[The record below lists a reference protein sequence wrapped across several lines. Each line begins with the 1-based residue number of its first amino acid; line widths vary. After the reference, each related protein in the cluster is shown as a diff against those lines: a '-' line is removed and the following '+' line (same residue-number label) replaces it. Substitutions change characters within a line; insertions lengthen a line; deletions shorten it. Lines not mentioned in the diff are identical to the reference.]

1 MSNARE
7 SNLPVP
13 TETPPS
19 PSRPAPAPDGSL
31 AGLIGWAFVVAL
43 SVGWLAAAGFYLSR
57 LVGWGALGNLAPHEL
72 AAVLTGVLGPVAM
85 LWLVA
90 LVIDQ
95 RAAVMRALGA
105 RPGPTAKAFDL
116 AGAAA
121 SAALHPE
128 TSARLKAEVDAIR
141 LASLETREATRDL
154 VSLLSARIEDLRK
167 ATQDARETRSTI
179 GGALD
184 ALSSATRSTSD
195 TLSGALAAIEQ
206 QLDQRLARVAD
217 AARSAAA
224 TTAAASADLQRQA
237 EAMLVAGDRAAETS
251 DAATARLRQTATDL
265 DLAST
270 RVASAAEEAFATQDR
285 RIEAIEQA
293 LQRVGE
299 VNQTLDQSIDAT
311 RGGMIS
317 LEDAAGG
324 IARRLG
330 SATDQLATEGMRLKD
345 LAEASQA
352 AITMAA
358 GSTAR
363 AGQAVGEA
371 SDTALT
377 KLQQTER
384 NLRAL
389 ITSMQSEVGRAVSDF
404 ATLGETLKRSASE
417 HAEITNAA
425 TQKAQSARDQ
435 LRRVAEEIVAAGN
448 EASSR
453 SHAAGDALRTS
464 ATALSTNAE
473 NALAKLGD
481 VGKGFDALAARLRTA
496 VDDAQA
502 RGGEAGRIAAETAR
516 ELSRAGE
523 KLKEELKGMESAID
537 EHARTLETAAARAAS
552 SVEEAGRRFDG
563 QAGDLDEQSTR
574 SVATIDGA
582 VKALQR
588 QGTDVIAAADNA
600 VQRLATVVTG
610 FRQRADALGES
621 ATTAERRLN
630 ESAASLDGRARELAV
645 TADAAGVRVEQAAD
659 VIERRGR
666 DLEGAAERASARIDA
681 AVGGMQRQGEV
692 ITGIAERAT
701 LEASRAGQNL
711 DGISI
716 AVDERITRARES
728 VADAERRLG
737 TFASRLDAAAQGAV
751 ANLNLLI
758 ETLGRDDST
767 LAAQA
772 SESTTKLREMAA
784 AIAAERQA
792 MVDSSAKS
800 REELETA
807 IVMATKRGSELKA
820 LSDET
825 AGSLGQIARNLSAE
839 TLVLSGRA
847 DEARRLMGD
856 LVQAMAREV
865 ETLGVTAGEIETRRQ
880 GLEDTDRRQRRSAAV
895 KASAAV
901 VEGLNG
907 LSVDLARTLE
917 DDVPDDMWRRYLG
930 GEKGVFTRRLL
941 GGNRNRE
948 GHNEIA
954 VKYRDDGEF
963 RTYVDRY
970 MRQFDELMRL
980 STEVDD
986 EDVLSAALRSSD
998 IGKLH
1003 RLLVAALGRDR

>member
-13 TETPPS
+13 TEAS
-19 PSRPAPAPDGSL
+19 PAQARPAPVPSGSL
-31 AGLIGWAFVVAL
+31 AGLVGWAFVIAL
-43 SVGWLAAAGFYLSR
+43 SVGWLAAAGFYLFE
-57 LVGWGALGNLAPHEL
+57 LVGLANLGNLAPHEL
-72 AAVLTGVLGPVAM
+72 AAILTGVLGPVAM
-85 LWLVA
+85 LWLAA

-95 RAAVMRALGA
+95 RAATVRLLGGRASA
-105 RPGPTAKAFDL
+105 ATKAFDL
-116 AGAAA
+116 TGTAQT
-121 SAALHPE
+121 AALHPE
-128 TSARLKAEVDAIR
+128 TSARLKAEVEQIR
-141 LASLETREATRDL
+141 LASLEAREATRDL
-154 VSLLSARIEDLRK
+154 VAILSARVEDLRK
-167 ATQDARETRSTI
+167 ATQDARETRSAI

-195 TLSGALAAIEQ
+195 TLAGALAGIEQ
-206 QLDQRLARVAD
+206 QLDQRLVRLSD

-237 EAMLVAGDRAAETS
+237 DAMLAAGDRAAEKA
-251 DAATARLRQTATDL
+251 DGAAARLRQTATDL

-270 RVASAAEEAFATQDR
+270 RVANAAEEAFTTQDR
-285 RIEAIEQA
+285 RVESIEQA
-293 LQRVGE
+293 LRRVSE
-299 VNQTLDQSIDAT
+299 LNHALEQSIDAT

-330 SATDQLATEGMRLKD
+330 SATDQLATEGIRLKE

-363 AGQAVGEA
+363 AGQTVGEA
-371 SDTALT
+371 TDTALSR
-377 KLQQTER
+377 LQQTER

-389 ITSMQSEVGRAVSDF
+389 ITSMQSEVSRAVSDF

-425 TQKAQSARDQ
+425 THKASAARDQ
-435 LRRVAEEIVAAGN
+435 LRRVAEEILSAGN
-448 EASSR
+448 EASAR

-473 NALAKLGD
+473 NALLRLNE
-481 VGKGFDALAARLRTA
+481 VGQGFDNLAARLRTA

-502 RGGEAGRIAAETAR
+502 RGGEAGRVAAETAR
-516 ELSRAGE
+516 ELARAGE
-523 KLKEELKGMESAID
+523 KLKNELQGMEAAID
-537 EHARTLETAAARAAS
+537 EHARILDLSATRAAAN
-552 SVEEAGRRFDG
+552 VEEAGRRFDA
-563 QAGDLDEQSTR
+563 QSSQLDEQAAR
-574 SVATIDGA
+574 SVNMIDGS

-588 QGTDVIAAADNA
+588 QGTDVIATADNA

-630 ESAASLDGRARELAV
+630 ESAASLDGRARELAI

-666 DLEGAAERASARIDA
+666 DLESAAERASARIDA
-681 AVGGMQRQGEV
+681 AVGGMQRQGEI

-701 LEASRAGQNL
+701 TEAGRAGQSL

-716 AVDERITRARES
+716 TVDARITQARES

-737 TFASRLDAAAQGAV
+737 TFASRLDAAAQGA
-751 ANLNLLI
+751 ANNLNLLI
-758 ETLGRDDST
+758 ETLERDDSS

-772 SESTTKLREMAA
+772 GDSIAKLREMGA

-792 MVDSSAKS
+792 LVESSAKS

-807 IVMATKRGSELKA
+807 IVMATRRGGELKA

-825 AGSLGQIARNLSAE
+825 ASALGQIARNLASE
-839 TLVLSGRA
+839 TQILSGRA

-856 LVQAMAREV
+856 LVQAMTREV
-865 ETLGVTAGEIETRRQ
+865 ETLGQTAGEIEARRQ
-880 GLEDTDRRQRRSAAV
+880 ALEDTDRRQRRSAAV

-907 LSVDLARTLE
+907 LSVDLARTLD

-941 GGNRNRE
+941 GNRNRD
-948 GHNEIA
+948 GHDGIA
-954 VKYRDDGEF
+954 AKYREDGEF

-986 EDVLSAALRSSD
+986 EDVLTAALKSSD

-1003 RLLVAALGRDR
+1003 RVLVAALGRDR